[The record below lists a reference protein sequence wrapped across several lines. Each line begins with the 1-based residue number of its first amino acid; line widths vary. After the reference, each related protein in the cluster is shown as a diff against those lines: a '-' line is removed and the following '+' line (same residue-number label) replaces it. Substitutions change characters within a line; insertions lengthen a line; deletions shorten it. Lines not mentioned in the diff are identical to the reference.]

1 MEFGIF
7 DHLDRTGAP
16 LPEFYEDRLKIA
28 EAYDRAGFY
37 AYHLA
42 EHHST
47 PLGMAPSPNVFL
59 AALAQRTQRLR
70 FGPMVFVVPLYHPVR
85 LISEICMLDQ
95 MSRGRLELSFGRGAS
110 PIELEYFGADPASA
124 QDIYNEAV
132 EVILTGLTHKTLDFH
147 GKHFS
152 FDSVPMEL
160 APLQKP
166 HPPIWYGAHAPD
178 SAARA
183 ARSALNIINLDPTAE
198 VRLTVASYR
207 KAWNET
213 WNGTMPLPKL
223 GLGRFIVVAETDA
236 QAMRLASRA
245 YAPWHQSFTYLPRL
259 LGRSQTHPRPAQFE
273 ALMERGQGVAGSPA
287 TVRTCLA
294 KELAETGCN
303 YVVGQFAF
311 GDMTCEEALHSIGL
325 FASEVMPALRNVI
338 PAPGAASNPQAMP
351 TGS

>member
-16 LPEFYEDRLKIA
+16 LPDFYEDRLKIA
-28 EAYDRAGFY
+28 EAYDHAGFY

-42 EHHST
+42 EHHAT

-59 AALAQRTQRLR
+59 AALVQRTKRLR
-70 FGPMVFVVPLYHPVR
+70 FGPMVFVVPLYHPLR

-95 MSRGRLELSFGRGAS
+95 MSGGRLELSFGRGAS
-110 PIELEYFGADPASA
+110 PIELAYFGTDPGQA

-132 EVILTGLTHKTLDFH
+132 EVILTGLTSKTLNFH

-152 FDSVPMEL
+152 FDNVPMEL
-160 APLQKP
+160 EPLQKP

-183 ARSALNIINLDPTAE
+183 ARKSLNIINLDPTAHI
-198 VRLTVASYR
+198 RDTVASYR
-207 KAWNET
+207 KT
-213 WNGTMPLPKL
+213 WQDTKGTAPLPKI

-245 YAPWHQSFTYLPRL
+245 YRPWFDSFIHLSRL
-259 LGRSQTHPRPAQFE
+259 RGRAQTHPRPEEFE
-273 ALMERGQGVAGSPA
+273 PLMERGQGLAGSPA
-287 TVRTCLA
+287 TVRKLLA
-294 KELAETGCN
+294 AQVAETGCN

-311 GDMTCEEALHSIGL
+311 GDMTLNEALRSIEL
-325 FASEVMPALRNVI
+325 FTREVMPALREI
-338 PAPGAASNPQAMP
+338 REPAVA
-351 TGS
+351 